1 MKNKET
7 QTAIKL
13 EKLSKALDFKITKQ
27 KSKEKPAFKTKEVI
41 FLLLLTALVGL
52 LMGGLVTY
60 NIILKENNTDENLKQ
75 FIENYEY
82 ITNNY
87 YGKVDKS
94 KLIQSAIE
102 GMLTTLD
109 KNSSYVGNTSSN
121 FSIYLEGKYKGT
133 GIQVYNDEKN
143 NIVIYDVISNSPA
156 EKAGLKKGDIITKI
170 GNKDTTNMTIS
181 NFSKL
186 VKKQTNIK
194 LTYKRQEKENTVKLK
209 LEEIELESVS
219 SKIIE
224 KENKKIGYIKI
235 TIFANNTAKQL
246 KTQLK
251 SLENKNINALI
262 IDLRDNSGGHLTAAE
277 DILSQF
283 LDKSHPIYQIKSKDS
298 QEKYYSAGSKTKT
311 YKIALLVNKNS
322 ASASEVVTSALKEQ
336 YGAYIIG
343 EKTYGKGTVQELQT
357 LSNGEQYKLTT
368 KSWLTSKGNKVD
380 GAGITPD
387 YEIFLDETYTKNPTD
402 ENDNQLQKAINIL
415 KWYTSILFF
424 FKKNVYNEIN
434 KEVMFMN
441 KLKKGMHLQIQCY
454 KHNGK
459 VHRCWDEAVLIDIK
473 KDYMVFGNEK
483 TLVTESQGNTWRT
496 KEPAVMYFFKNRWYN
511 IIVQFKKE
519 GITYYCNIA
528 SPFIIEDNTI
538 KYIDYDL
545 DLRIFPNGSFK
556 ILDKGEY
563 KYHKKLMNYSKD
575 LDIAIRS
582 ALTELITDYQN
593 GDIAFNKQENIKYN
607 NIYKKIKSM

>member
-27 KSKEKPAFKTKEVI
+27 KPKEKPAFKTKEVI

-60 NIILKENNTDENLKQ
+60 NIILKENNTDENLNQ

-387 YEIFLDETYTKNPTD
+387 YEISLDETYTKNPTD

-415 KWYTSILFF
+415 K
-424 FKKNVYNEIN
+424 
-434 KEVMFMN
+434 
-441 KLKKGMHLQIQCY
+441 
-454 KHNGK
+454 
-459 VHRCWDEAVLIDIK
+459 
-473 KDYMVFGNEK
+473 
-483 TLVTESQGNTWRT
+483 
-496 KEPAVMYFFKNRWYN
+496 
-511 IIVQFKKE
+511 
-519 GITYYCNIA
+519 
-528 SPFIIEDNTI
+528 
-538 KYIDYDL
+538 
-545 DLRIFPNGSFK
+545 
-556 ILDKGEY
+556 
-563 KYHKKLMNYSKD
+563 
-575 LDIAIRS
+575 
-582 ALTELITDYQN
+582 
-593 GDIAFNKQENIKYN
+593 
-607 NIYKKIKSM
+607 

>member
-387 YEIFLDETYTKNPTD
+387 YEISLDETYTKNPTD

-415 KWYTSILFF
+415 K
-424 FKKNVYNEIN
+424 
-434 KEVMFMN
+434 
-441 KLKKGMHLQIQCY
+441 
-454 KHNGK
+454 
-459 VHRCWDEAVLIDIK
+459 
-473 KDYMVFGNEK
+473 
-483 TLVTESQGNTWRT
+483 
-496 KEPAVMYFFKNRWYN
+496 
-511 IIVQFKKE
+511 
-519 GITYYCNIA
+519 
-528 SPFIIEDNTI
+528 
-538 KYIDYDL
+538 
-545 DLRIFPNGSFK
+545 
-556 ILDKGEY
+556 
-563 KYHKKLMNYSKD
+563 
-575 LDIAIRS
+575 
-582 ALTELITDYQN
+582 
-593 GDIAFNKQENIKYN
+593 
-607 NIYKKIKSM
+607 

>member
-27 KSKEKPAFKTKEVI
+27 KPKEKPAFKTKEVI

-60 NIILKENNTDENLKQ
+60 NIILKENNTDENLNQ

-322 ASASEVVTSALKEQ
+322 ASASEVVTAALKEQ

-387 YEIFLDETYTKNPTD
+387 YEISLDETYTKNPTD

-415 KWYTSILFF
+415 K
-424 FKKNVYNEIN
+424 
-434 KEVMFMN
+434 
-441 KLKKGMHLQIQCY
+441 
-454 KHNGK
+454 
-459 VHRCWDEAVLIDIK
+459 
-473 KDYMVFGNEK
+473 
-483 TLVTESQGNTWRT
+483 
-496 KEPAVMYFFKNRWYN
+496 
-511 IIVQFKKE
+511 
-519 GITYYCNIA
+519 
-528 SPFIIEDNTI
+528 
-538 KYIDYDL
+538 
-545 DLRIFPNGSFK
+545 
-556 ILDKGEY
+556 
-563 KYHKKLMNYSKD
+563 
-575 LDIAIRS
+575 
-582 ALTELITDYQN
+582 
-593 GDIAFNKQENIKYN
+593 
-607 NIYKKIKSM
+607 